1 MDKRKILYPILAMS
15 MSIAQVSSTYMNV
28 FAIEQDTNP
37 TVEVVEDDEIKQE
50 EDSKKETIIEEKKV
64 EETKKVEKKT
74 SLRKASVSVTAS
86 YDKAIGEVTNP
97 KWDGGVKTDVPV
109 SSDLKAKLNNANLS
123 AGVDDD
129 AKTIKVDVQLKN
141 VYLASDYLNGKS
153 QAGESYYNMVNFFTD
168 VKQIQQLLESREDYK
183 VVDSKGV
190 TVDKA
195 YVDELHGLINQI
207 IQFDTSTNLKY
218 NRDSIFNTAA
228 FKANDKI
235 GGTDVI
241 ATSKEGNVSF
251 KFHID
256 SHGWWGYE
264 LGAMDSMNGLP
275 MGFSKAECKPSFAGG
290 KQKEI
295 ATKYA
300 NFFVLDMG
308 YTGKDKCYMLNAT
321 DLENPMIYVSA
332 DGTKAFLID
341 VDMYGQNVLNK
352 VIKDVIGDKCTEL
365 NIFLTH
371 NHPDHINN
379 LSVIASDSKLKDM
392 TKVYWPENDY
402 NSKYGEDLFGKDKVV
417 KLKDGDKIK
426 FSNTEFQF
434 VEIPNEHTVGGG
446 QLADLTNKVLY
457 VGDTLGAQV
466 HLGGTN
472 ISMSNIDN
480 WIAGTEKTEKYVADN
495 GIQYFIGGHTPNL
508 GNTAFATWVKTA
520 CEYAKEKT
528 LEDHTFATGRTVI
541 VVENGKV
548 ISSERQTEMA
558 KNGVSDRDELNIA
571 SITFSN
577 NCTFGDYDKAIDEV
591 KLPKYDESGK
601 KELISV
607 SKYLQEKLDTTDLAV
622 VKNDRNK
629 TITVNF
635 ALKDVR
641 LDSDYLNGASAPGRS
656 FYNMMNFFTDVK
668 QIKNLLAD
676 NEDFSVIDINGN
688 TLDASYIKELHDLIA
703 QIIDFDPTTN
713 LKYDY
718 DAVYDS
724 AAFEANKNLGGTD
737 VIATSKEGNV
747 TFKFHIDSH
756 GWWGYDLGAHDSITG
771 LVMGLSPEEAN
782 EKQHEY
788 TMKYGNF
795 FVIEMENKGLGKLYM
810 LNGTDLENPMIYV
823 SEDGKEAF
831 MIDVDF
837 YGAHVL
843 NKVIKSVIG
852 DKCESLKIFATHNHG
867 DHVNNLAVIAQDKDL
882 KDMTTIIWPENEPHT
897 VLSEKDG
904 TVKELVGKDLVEIF
918 DKVVTVK
925 DMEKFEAAGNTFQF
939 VEILDEHT
947 PGGGQLA
954 DLNNKILYC
963 GDTLGAQIHL
973 GGTTVMLSNLDNWIV
988 GVSKSVKYINDN
1000 GLEYIIGGHTP
1011 YLNARDYASWVL
1023 TALNYAKDQLAAD
1036 PTWKG
1041 GLVIVEDGKIVIGD
1055 RMGEIFKNGLT
1066 DREEL
1071 KVASVNFRNDI
1082 TPEEKPEEKPSDNN
1096 KPSDKDDTVVKE
1108 ETPTVDKETEK
1119 KPIKVKT
1126 DDMTNIAP
1134 YVVVALFSGALLV
1147 SLKLRKRESK

>member
-1 MDKRKILYPILAMS
+1 M
-15 MSIAQVSSTYMNV
+15 
-28 FAIEQDTNP
+28 
-37 TVEVVEDDEIKQE
+37 
-50 EDSKKETIIEEKKV
+50 SKKTNKFLALMLASSMVFCGTASNSFLVRAEEKNDIVKAK
-64 EETKKVEKKT
+64 ETKENSVKEIEKEKT
-74 SLRKASVSVTAS
+74 TVAKAEVTQAREGNTVNAS
-86 YDKAIGEVTNP
+86 YDTAISEVTNP
-97 KWDGGVKTDVPV
+97 KWDDGVKTDVPV
-109 SSDLKAKLNNANLS
+109 SNDLKAKLDTTDLS
-123 AGVDDD
+123 ANVDNV
-129 AKTIKVDVQLKN
+129 AKTITVDVQLKN
-141 VYLASDYLNGKS
+141 VYLASEYLNGKS

-168 VKQIQQLLESREDYK
+168 VKQIQQLLDGREGYK
-183 VVDSKGV
+183 VVDSKGA

-218 NRDSIFNTAA
+218 DRDSIYNTAA

-275 MGFSKAECKPSFAGG
+275 MGFTEAECRPSFAGG

-308 YTGKDKCYMLNAT
+308 YSGKDKCYMLNAT

-379 LSVIASDSKLKDM
+379 LSVIAEDSKLKDM

-402 NSKYGEDLFGKDKVV
+402 NSRYGEDLFGKDKVV

-434 VEIPNEHTVGGG
+434 IEIPNEHTVGGG
-446 QLADLTNKVLY
+446 QLADLTNNVLY

-480 WIAGTEKTEKYVADN
+480 WIAGAQKTEKYVADN

-508 GNTAFATWVKTA
+508 GNTALATWVKTA
-520 CEYAKEKT
+520 CEYAKDKT
-528 LEDHTFATGRTVI
+528 LQDHTFGIGRTVI

-548 ISSERQTEMA
+548 ITSERQAEMA
-558 KNGVSDRDELNIA
+558 QNGVSDRDELNIA
-571 SITFSN
+571 SITFTN
-577 NCTFGDYDKAIDEV
+577 NCTFGNYDKAINEV
-591 KLPKYDESGK
+591 KLPKYEENGK
-601 KELISV
+601 KELIPV
-607 SKYLQEKLDTTDLAV
+607 SQYLQEKLDTTDLAV

-629 TITVNF
+629 TITVNLP
-635 ALKDVR
+635 LKDVR
-641 LDSDYLNGASAPGRS
+641 LDSDYLNGKSEAGRS

-688 TLDASYIKELHDLIA
+688 TLDANYVNELHDLIA
-703 QIIDFDPTTN
+703 QIIDFDPKTN

-724 AAFEANKNLGGTD
+724 EVFNTNKNLGGTD

-747 TFKFHIDSH
+747 SFKFHIDSH

-771 LVMGLSPEEAN
+771 LVMGLSPKEAY
-782 EKQHEY
+782 ERQHEY

-795 FVIEMENKGLGKLYM
+795 FTIEMENKGPGKLYM

-867 DHVNNLAVIAQDKDL
+867 DHVNNLAVIAQDKQL

-904 TVKELVGKDLVEIF
+904 TVKDLVGKDLVEIF
-918 DKVVTVK
+918 DNVILVK

-939 VEILDEHT
+939 IEILDEHT

-1011 YLNARDYASWVL
+1011 YLNTTDYASWLL
-1023 TALNYAKDQLAAD
+1023 TALEYAKEQLAAD
-1036 PTWKG
+1036 PTWEG
-1041 GLVIVEDGKIVIGD
+1041 GLVIIENGKVVTGE
-1055 RMGEIFKNGLT
+1055 RMGEMFKDGLS
-1066 DREEL
+1066 DRDEL
-1071 KVASVNFRNDI
+1071 NITSVNFRNNI
-1082 TPEEKPEEKPSDNN
+1082 TPEEPDTETPEKPGTDKPSDVQ
-1096 KPSDKDDTVVKE
+1096 KPDIKDEPVNE
-1108 ETPTVDKETEK
+1108 ETVNKDEEK
-1119 KPIKVKT
+1119 TPSKVKAS
-1126 DDMTNIAP
+1126 DMMNIAP
-1134 YVVVALFSGALLV
+1134 YAMIALLSGAVLV
-1147 SLKLRKRESK
+1147 SLKLKKKESE

>member
-1 MDKRKILYPILAMS
+1 MS
-15 MSIAQVSSTYMNV
+15 KKTNKFLTLMLVSSMLFCGTASNNYLV
-28 FAIEQDTNP
+28 RA
-37 TVEVVEDDEIKQE
+37 
-50 EDSKKETIIEEKKV
+50 EEKKDIV
-64 EETKKVEKKT
+64 KTEKVKGTKNESLENSEGKKT
-74 SLRKASVSVTAS
+74 IVKESGAQVKEGNIVEAS
-86 YDKAIGEVTNP
+86 YDIAIGEVTNP
-97 KWDGGVKTDVPV
+97 KWDGDIKTDVPV
-109 SSDLKAKLNNANLS
+109 SSDLKAKLDNTNLS
-123 AGVDDD
+123 ASVDAV
-129 AKTIKVDVQLKN
+129 AKTITVDVQLKD
-141 VYLASDYLNGKS
+141 VYLASEYLNGKS

-168 VKQIQQLLESREDYK
+168 VKQIQQLLKDKEDYK
-183 VVDSKGV
+183 VVDSKGT

-195 YVDELHGLINQI
+195 YVDELHDLINQI
-207 IQFDTSTNLKY
+207 IQFDTKTNLKY
-218 NRDSIFNTAA
+218 DRDSIFDTAA
-228 FKANDKI
+228 FKTNNKI

-241 ATSKEGNVSF
+241 ATSNEGNVSF

-275 MGFSKAECKPSFAGG
+275 MGFTEAECKPSFAGG

-308 YTGKDKCYMLNAT
+308 YSGKDKCYMLNAT

-379 LSVIASDSKLKDM
+379 LSIIAKDSRLKDI

-402 NSKYGEDLFGKDKVV
+402 NSRYGEDLFGIDKVV

-434 VEIPNEHTVGGG
+434 IEIPNEHTVGGG

-457 VGDTLGAQV
+457 VGDTLGAQI

-472 ISMSNIDN
+472 IPMSNIDN
-480 WIAGTEKTEKYVADN
+480 WIAGAEKTEKYVADN
-495 GIQYFIGGHTPNL
+495 SIKYFIGGHTPNL

-520 CEYAKEKT
+520 CEYAKNKV
-528 LEDHTFATGRTVI
+528 LNEDHTFGTGRGTVI

-548 ISSERQTEMA
+548 ITAERQAEMA

-571 SITFSN
+571 SINFSN
-577 NCTFGDYDKAIDEV
+577 GYTFGDYDKAISEV

-622 VKNDRNK
+622 VKNDGKK
-629 TITVNF
+629 TISVNLS
-635 ALKDVR
+635 LKDVR

-656 FYNMMNFFTDVK
+656 FYNMINFFTDVK

-676 NEDFSVIDINGN
+676 NDDFSVIDANGN
-688 TLDASYIKELHDLIA
+688 TLDADYINELHNLIA
-703 QIIDFDPTTN
+703 QIIDFDPKTN

-724 AAFEANKNLGGTD
+724 EVFYTDKNLGGTD

-747 TFKFHIDSH
+747 SFKFHIDSH

-771 LVMGLSPEEAN
+771 LVMGLSPEEAQ

-795 FVIEMENKGLGKLYM
+795 FVIEMENKGPGKLYM

-837 YGAHVL
+837 YGAYVL
-843 NKVIKSVIG
+843 NDVIKSVIG
-852 DKCESLKIFATHNHG
+852 DKCESLKIFLTHNHG
-867 DHVNNLAVIAQDKDL
+867 DHVNNLAVIAQDKQL
-882 KDMTTIIWPENEPHT
+882 KDITTIIWPENEPHT
-897 VLSEKDG
+897 VLTDKDAIM
-904 TVKELVGKDLVEIF
+904 KELVGTDLIEIF
-918 DKVVTVK
+918 DNVVTIK
-925 DMEKFEAAGNTFQF
+925 DMETFEAAGNIFQF
-939 VEILDEHT
+939 IEIPDEHT

-954 DLNNKILYC
+954 DLSNKILYC

-973 GGTTVMLSNLDNWIV
+973 GGTTVGLSGLDSWID
-988 GVSKSVKYINDN
+988 GVSKSVKYIQDN
-1000 GLEYIIGGHTP
+1000 NLEYIIGGHTP
-1011 YLNARDYASWVL
+1011 YLNTTEYATWVL
-1023 TALNYAKDQLAAD
+1023 TALEYAKEQLTAD
-1036 PTWKG
+1036 STWNG
-1041 GLVIVEDGKIVIGD
+1041 GLVIVENGKIVTGE

-1071 KVASVNFRNDI
+1071 NVASVNFRNNM
-1082 TPEEKPEEKPSDNN
+1082 TPDDQNPDKPQQPSDNEKPDVKDEPIVN
-1096 KPSDKDDTVVKE
+1096 GNTTTDNKKKPS
-1108 ETPTVDKETEK
+1108 
-1119 KPIKVKT
+1119 KVKT
-1126 DDMTNIAP
+1126 SDIMDIAP
-1134 YVVVALFSGALLV
+1134 YVMVALLSGAVLV
-1147 SLKLRKRESK
+1147 SLKLKKKESQ